1 MKKSFE
7 GENMETENSV
17 LGYRTD
23 LYYHIFNLQ
32 QKSMKKDI
40 AILTMK

>member
-1 MKKSFE
+1 
-7 GENMETENSV
+7 MEIESSV
-17 LGYRTD
+17 LGYRTN

-32 QKSMKKDI
+32 WKSMKKDI